1 MKFSKLV
8 SGELTV
14 FIKVKIDNLKDVSLL
29 IPETVRNNDKIL
41 REITN
46 ITTDKKYL
54 LISEKSKFIFEK
66 VNLFI
71 NIFFGLLKDKIWFIE
86 NLNRE

>member
-8 SGELTV
+8 KEELTV
-14 FIKVKIDNLKDVSLL
+14 FIRVKIDNLKDVSLL

-54 LISEKSKFIFEK
+54 LKSSLSRWKLKKGSLFE
-66 VNLFI
+66 
-71 NIFFGLLKDKIWFIE
+71 
-86 NLNRE
+86 

>member
-54 LISEKSKFIFEK
+54 LKSSLSRWKLK
-66 VNLFI
+66 N
-71 NIFFGLLKDKIWFIE
+71 GSLLE
-86 NLNRE
+86 

>member
-1 MKFSKLV
+1 MR
-8 SGELTV
+8 
-14 FIKVKIDNLKDVSLL
+14 VKIDNLKDVSLL

-54 LISEKSKFIFEK
+54 LKSSLSRWKLKNGSLFE
-66 VNLFI
+66 
-71 NIFFGLLKDKIWFIE
+71 
-86 NLNRE
+86 

>member
-8 SGELTV
+8 KEELTV
-14 FIKVKIDNLKDVSLL
+14 FIRVKIDNLKDVSLL

-41 REITN
+41 KEITN

-54 LISEKSKFIFEK
+54 LKSSLSKWILK
-66 VNLFI
+66 NVS
-71 NIFFGLLKDKIWFIE
+71 LLE
-86 NLNRE
+86 

>member
-54 LISEKSKFIFEK
+54 LKSSLSKWILK
-66 VNLFI
+66 N
-71 NIFFGLLKDKIWFIE
+71 GSLLE
-86 NLNRE
+86 

>member
-8 SGELTV
+8 SEELTV
-14 FIKVKIDNLKDVSLL
+14 FIKVKIDNLKDISLL

-41 REITN
+41 SEITK

-54 LISEKSKFIFEK
+54 CKSSVSK
-66 VNLFI
+66 
-71 NIFFGLLKDKIWFIE
+71 
-86 NLNRE
+86 